1 MNDDEVAQLNLF
13 SGLALHALIIRYNEE
28 KNENP
33 QDVTVRAVQIA
44 EDLMVEIASARD
56 RAED

>member
-13 SGLALHALIIRYNEE
+13 SGLALHALINRAAQMPTDSRDIAI
-28 KNENP
+28 
-33 QDVTVRAVQIA
+33 RAVQIA
-44 EDLMVEIASARD
+44 EELMTEIAAARD

>member
-13 SGLALHALIIRYNEE
+13 SGLAMHALINRATQMPTDSRDIAI
-28 KNENP
+28 
-33 QDVTVRAVQIA
+33 RAVQIA
-44 EDLMVEIASARD
+44 EELMTEIAAARD

>member
-13 SGLALHALIIRYNEE
+13 SGLALHALIIRYN
-28 KNENP
+28 KNEDP
-33 QDVTVRAVQIA
+33 QDVTMRAVQIA